1 VAHFDQKQALCR
13 ELDAFER
20 DTDWKQ
26 VDWQAAD
33 QRVRKARERWRR
45 IGAVPGKAHRALE
58 KNYREVLERLESHL
72 GKERERELQRR
83 RALIATV
90 EQLATSPDG
99 RTAGRAV
106 KEAQATWK
114 PTVQAARQV
123 EQSLWKQFRSACD
136 AVFQHTR
143 ERREAAD
150 AEQQTNLERK
160 TALCAELEALLE
172 NADTDFRDIAKR
184 FGKSRSEWAGIG
196 IIPRKVQRTMQAR
209 YEALEKCFVQRQQQE
224 AMAAE
229 ELVQQGLRAR
239 SRLCQ
244 CLEAEVLE
252 STREAASRQA
262 LVEETRHEWQA
273 LATLDACHDKVLRE
287 RLDLASRVL
296 GGDDQARQILL
307 DSLPKNLDKH
317 LELCLQVEIAA
328 GIDSPAEFTQ
338 ARMQFQVSRLAD
350 AMHHKLEEPRS
361 RHDQLRDLQ
370 MAWYQ
375 AGPVPLESQ
384 GSLESRFEHAFAS
397 FRAS

>member
-1 VAHFDQKQALCR
+1 VAHFEQKQALCR

-20 DTDWKQ
+20 DTDWEQ
-26 VDWQAAD
+26 VDWHAAD

-45 IGAVPGKAHRALE
+45 IGPVPGKAHRALE
-58 KNYREVLERLESHL
+58 KNYREVLERLETHL

-83 RALIATV
+83 RALITTV
-90 EQLATSPDG
+90 EQLATAKDG

-136 AVFQHTR
+136 AVYQHTR